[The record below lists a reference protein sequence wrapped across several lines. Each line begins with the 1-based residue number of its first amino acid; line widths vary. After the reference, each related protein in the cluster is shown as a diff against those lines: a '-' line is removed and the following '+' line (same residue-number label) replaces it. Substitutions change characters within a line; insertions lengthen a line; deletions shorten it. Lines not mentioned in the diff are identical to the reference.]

1 MDYQYSI
8 VLPCYNPIVNWQEIV
23 LQNFTAV
30 KAAYSD
36 MRFQLIIVNDGST
49 TNLTDAFNYLS
60 EKIEELEIISYHTNS
75 GKGYAL
81 RKGVERASGAYILFT
96 DIDFPYTMDSFFSI
110 MQELA
115 QGGEV
120 VIGIKDSSYYDQ
132 IPLGRKL
139 VSKALRAM
147 IRTMLRMHITDTQC
161 GLKGFSNTVKSQF
174 LSTQIN
180 RYLFD
185 LEFIYNLEQEK
196 KFHLIAKEIK
206 LRDNIQLT
214 KTSLTLLVPE
224 LINFV
229 KIVAKRWL

>member
-23 LQNFTAV
+23 LQNIAAV

-60 EKIEELEIISYHTNS
+60 EKIEDLEIISYHSNC

-139 VSKALRAM
+139 VSKTLRAM

-161 GLKGFSNTVKSQF
+161 
-174 LSTQIN
+174 
-180 RYLFD
+180 D